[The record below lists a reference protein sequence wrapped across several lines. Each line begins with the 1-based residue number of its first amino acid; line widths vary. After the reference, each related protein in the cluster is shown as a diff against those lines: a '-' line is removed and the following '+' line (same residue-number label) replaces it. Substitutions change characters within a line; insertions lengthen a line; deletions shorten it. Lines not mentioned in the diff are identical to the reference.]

1 MHQPSLRIIAVVAI
15 ALVTTLAGP
24 PRARAGGA
32 VAIDSCRTLTD
43 ANTTYK
49 LTTDLDSCGRCLVVA
64 ADQITIDLQG
74 HSITSTCP
82 GNDSA
87 IIGVAQD
94 LIVVKNGSITGYHV
108 GVNLDDS
115 TRVSVLGVTA
125 NDNNFAGML
134 IGRRG
139 LVKSS
144 EASRNGGLGIAVGSH
159 GQVQQCTV
167 NDNGHGDNGT
177 GGIVADDNCLI
188 TMNIANSNGGFGGIV
203 TSGNKCTVSY
213 NAAHGNA
220 GVGINAGAFGG
231 TGNLVTRNTAI
242 NNADVDF
249 AILCPS
255 DVTNNTSSGGSYS
268 LIGPGCHFVNNF

>member
-24 PRARAGGA
+24 PRARAGGV

-49 LTTDLDSCGRCLVVA
+49 VTTDLDSCGRCLVVA

-87 IIGVAQD
+87 IIGVGQD

-108 GVNLDDS
+108 GVNLSDI

-144 EASRNGGLGIAVGSH
+144 EALRNGGGYKP
-159 GQVQQCTV
+159 
-167 NDNGHGDNGT
+167 GT
-177 GGIVADDNCLI
+177 
-188 TMNIANSNGGFGGIV
+188 
-203 TSGNKCTVSY
+203 
-213 NAAHGNA
+213 
-220 GVGINAGAFGG
+220 
-231 TGNLVTRNTAI
+231 
-242 NNADVDF
+242 
-249 AILCPS
+249 
-255 DVTNNTSSGGSYS
+255 
-268 LIGPGCHFVNNF
+268 